1 MQRSSTRSPSRRT
14 YSYGATGCTRHG
26 SVRPRGLSLM
36 SRCFESWRLASPH
49 ARDRRSSSTNAGP
62 VAAVLVH
69 ARAPEGPLMT
79 PLHRTMTII
88 GLTAFLVIATGLIVR
103 RRLSVSWFFG
113 AYIAFGLVV
122 MPMFVWL
129 PSRFYRQWFFLVIQ
143 TGADVLKFGIALE
156 IAWRTFRPFPA
167 ARSAA
172 LLAAL
177 MILGVTLLAAAAV
190 PIGAD
195 AWEWETVI
203 GCLFPRVKAGTIWL
217 MAATLLF
224 VRWYHVPIEPFRA
237 AILTT
242 FACYVGFSA
251 VLLSLSRG
259 AFIARAPLI
268 GT

>member
-1 MQRSSTRSPSRRT
+1 
-14 YSYGATGCTRHG
+14 
-26 SVRPRGLSLM
+26 
-36 SRCFESWRLASPH
+36 
-49 ARDRRSSSTNAGP
+49 
-62 VAAVLVH
+62 
-69 ARAPEGPLMT
+69 
-79 PLHRTMTII
+79 
-88 GLTAFLVIATGLIVR
+88 
-103 RRLSVSWFFG
+103 
-113 AYIAFGLVV
+113 
-122 MPMFVWL
+122 
-129 PSRFYRQWFFLVIQ
+129 
-143 TGADVLKFGIALE
+143 
-156 IAWRTFRPFPA
+156 
-167 ARSAA
+167 
-172 LLAAL
+172 

-268 GT
+268 GTIDIVADNLVACYWAYRTWQTESSRAIAYREVLHRLDTGLSSCA